1 MVLVLD
7 ATRADPLR
15 RLPVKVPE
23 AVLVPVSVVAV
34 VLDAPMSETTDTP
47 LSSVVTGMLYSNLA
61 LCSYILT
68 KL

>member
-1 MVLVLD
+1 M
-7 ATRADPLR
+7 
-15 RLPVKVPE
+15 KVPE

-61 LCSYILT
+61 LCSYILIE
-68 KL
+68 L